1 MNVFSNSLLLFCGFL
16 NIFFAT
22 CLMFLYRDLVR
33 LVDSVL
39 CKLSCG
45 LFWFWISPLTLI
57 LITINTC
64 QQRVLLNICSVASAI
79 KEMKIH
85 GI

>member
-1 MNVFSNSLLLFCGFL
+1 
-16 NIFFAT
+16 
-22 CLMFLYRDLVR
+22 MFLYRDLVR
-33 LVDSVL
+33 LIDSVL

-45 LFWFWISPLTLI
+45 LFWFGISPLTLI

-64 QQRVLLNICSVASAI
+64 QQCVLLNICSVASAI